1 MQADEWCPEGRHD
14 KLRPLLPAIFLPT
27 YSPSQVYINLGFLP
41 AVAHSFSFLFL
52 TSSLKLLSF
61 LRLPSS
67 SSLTICSFTSCSFF
81 KHSSLSL
88 SPLVGFDS
96 CCLLMCAAPSPFLIL
111 CFVILLCLRS
121 QAGFTKQTASPEWNL
136 NLNFELWATLFTLR
150 ENLPSDE
157 ATVYTRKCSHA
168 YLHRHTPSRYCHL
181 SSFLNISFYSE
192 RNIVWCMQC
201 AARDH
206 CEPQS

>member
-1 MQADEWCPEGRHD
+1 MNGALKADMTSLDHFFLLFFFQPIALH
-14 KLRPLLPAIFLPT
+14 KSTLISVFSLRWLTPFPFCFWHLHW
-27 YSPSQVYINLGFLP
+27 N
-41 AVAHSFSFLFL
+41 SF
-52 TSSLKLLSF
+52 
-61 LRLPSS
+61 PSS
-67 SSLTICSFTSCSFF
+67 SSFLAICSFTSCSFF

-121 QAGFTKQTASPEWNL
+121 QASFTKQTASPEWNL

-192 RNIVWCMQC
+192 RNIVWCIQS